1 MEKERGEER
10 RGEERR
16 GRCWEKVETERRE
29 DGEERKHLSRI
40 TFTFL
45 SIELLNHSADT
56 QTSLCFP
63 GNFWEKLVCFF

>member
-1 MEKERGEER
+1 MEENTWPDRRARDGKRER

-29 DGEERKHLSRI
+29 DGEEKKHLSRI

-45 SIELLNHSADT
+45 PLELLNHSMDT
-56 QTSLCFP
+56 
-63 GNFWEKLVCFF
+63 